1 MNGLI
6 TGSKLTESDAACP
19 CPLCESTSTGLLYKG
34 GKASGYRDFM
44 HCTNCDLVFV
54 PKGFFLDG
62 SAERERYLQHN
73 NEVDD
78 PDYRAFLARLYDELK
93 PQLNAGAKGL
103 DYGSGPG
110 PALVAMMREDGFDV
124 REYDPYFCPDKSPLN
139 DTYVFVTCTET
150 AEHFHE
156 PKANFDLLH
165 SILRPGGWLGLMTS
179 MLHNWDEFPDW
190 YYHRDPTH
198 VCFYSPKTMRWVA
211 DQYGYDVVFPRQN
224 VVLFRKKNESKP

>member
-1 MNGLI
+1 M
-6 TGSKLTESDAACP
+6 TESDAACP

-34 GKASGYRDFM
+34 GKASGYRDFV

-54 PKGFFLDG
+54 PKSYFLDE

-93 PQLNAGAKGL
+93 PHLNAGSKGL

-110 PALVAMMREDGFDV
+110 PALIAMMREDGFDV
-124 REYDPYFCPDKSPLN
+124 REYDPHFCPDESALN
-139 DTYVFVTCTET
+139 DTYDFVTCTET
-150 AEHFHE
+150 AEHFHD

-165 SILRPGGWLGLMTS
+165 SILRPCGWLGLMTS
-179 MLHNWDEFPDW
+179 MLDNWDEFPDW
-190 YYHRDPTH
+190 YYHHDPTH
-198 VCFYSPKTMRWVA
+198 VCFYSPKTMRWIA

-224 VVLFRKKNESKP
+224 VVLFRKKVESKP